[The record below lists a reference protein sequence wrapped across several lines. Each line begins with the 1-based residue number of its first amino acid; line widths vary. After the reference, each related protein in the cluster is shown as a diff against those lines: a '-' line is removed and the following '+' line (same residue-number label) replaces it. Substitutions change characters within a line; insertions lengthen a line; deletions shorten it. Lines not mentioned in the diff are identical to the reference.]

1 MISEL
6 KDDDI
11 LDFLMTSD
19 FEGDYSPEEL
29 KYLLTKWRY
38 FYRVLHGSHERFKT
52 DNEGDVRTLKTEVE
66 NLKNQLTSTQI
77 NNVEKDTIIDS
88 MKKRKLTWKER
99 FSGQIIIKTDE
110 NK

>member
-6 KDDDI
+6 NDNEI

-38 FYRVLHGSHERFKT
+38 FYRVYNGTFERIKT
-52 DNEGDVRTLKTEVE
+52 ENEGEVRNLKSEIE

-77 NNVEKDTIIDS
+77 SNVEKDSVIES

-99 FSGQIIIKTDE
+99 FSGEIIIKTDE